1 MSAANSHLTDSRR
14 SLIKQPEASWRR
26 YLGALRHKL
35 AALSLARCSSRLLRL
50 LLRRRRRR
58 RRRRSHRE
66 ANSARPAGQRANS
79 GPSADLGGR
88 AR

>member
-58 RRRRSHRE
+58 RRSHRE